1 MRSQLSTPNGEPA
14 RPLGSQETAAVDSN
28 SDEVASATGH
38 AGRPAPTV
46 GTVGLWTELERC
58 GADRQWGAA
67 AWSSLDTYLSG
78 TLEQG
83 VWARGDLTLGGVTW

>member
-1 MRSQLSTPNGEPA
+1 M
-14 RPLGSQETAAVDSN
+14 
-28 SDEVASATGH
+28 
-38 AGRPAPTV
+38 
-46 GTVGLWTELERC
+46 GTVGLWAELERC